1 MWNVKTWLLFVIQSL
16 SSDLLINKN
25 LAGISKSC
33 FKLLNARCPFTLWHL
48 FWLVLVNL
56 HLLLGQGQCCVVFFL
71 NGARGSPKKS
81 LNYHVICMHQNEII
95 NSLSKVI
102 QGHLDWSGEAH
113 KAWSNKDLVKV
124 IQGHLI
130 CTPVC
135 EGWSLNPQN
144 CSRKFFFHT
153 ERKDFQSP
161 LHSCEKKEF
170 LCSHNYSFWTT
181 GIVGNSVTKF
191 LFGSPQISGLDITTQ
206 KV

>member
-1 MWNVKTWLLFVIQSL
+1 MKCENLTALWNPVLVVRLTDKQEFGRNLQKLFLSFRMLDVLSLFDTYFDSFLLTCPSCLGRDNVVLLF
-16 SSDLLINKN
+16 
-25 LAGISKSC
+25 
-33 FKLLNARCPFTLWHL
+33 
-48 FWLVLVNL
+48 
-56 HLLLGQGQCCVVFFL
+56 FF

-161 LHSCEKKEF
+161 LHSCEKK
-170 LCSHNYSFWTT
+170 SS
-181 GIVGNSVTKF
+181 SVR
-191 LFGSPQISGLDITTQ
+191 ITTPFELL
-206 KV
+206 V